1 MHAVAVVGE
10 RSNSK
15 QRGRITYAC
24 GPHVE
29 TKGQYRRTPVK
40 REAAVAALA
49 SEGLA
54 LVAGS
59 AGAGNSAVALYLFN
73 FIQCLEHRL
82 RVFQTTQ
89 ITRAN

>member
-1 MHAVAVVGE
+1 M
-10 RSNSK
+10 
-15 QRGRITYAC
+15 
-24 GPHVE
+24 
-29 TKGQYRRTPVK
+29 K

-73 FIQCLEHRL
+73 FIQCLDHRL
-82 RVFQTTQ
+82 LSDFRPHRLPVRIRTD
-89 ITRAN
+89 RY